1 MHMVSTFASKA
12 RIVLGQE
19 KVAAKSNEITAI
31 PKLIKMLDL
40 RGATIDKE
48 ADYVLG
54 LKGNQ
59 EQLKNDVEL
68 FFQYHKKSNF
78 KKLKHDYCLMADK
91 DHGLFEKR
99 AYWITEDI
107 SWLENKDKWNDLRSI
122 VMIESTREIGNII
135 SVENRYYIASIE
147 ANAVRVANTIREH

>member
-1 MHMVSTFASKA
+1 M
-12 RIVLGQE
+12 
-19 KVAAKSNEITAI
+19 
-31 PKLIKMLDL
+31 
-40 RGATIDKE
+40 
-48 ADYVLG
+48 G

-59 EQLKNDVEL
+59 EQFKNDVEL